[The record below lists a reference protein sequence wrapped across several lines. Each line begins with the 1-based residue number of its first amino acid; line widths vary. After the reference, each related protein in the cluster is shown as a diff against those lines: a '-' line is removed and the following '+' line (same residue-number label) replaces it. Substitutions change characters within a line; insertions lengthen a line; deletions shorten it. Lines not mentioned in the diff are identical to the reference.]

1 LTWATFAPYNKIIK
15 HQACKKGKMMTEQ
28 EMEEEQQLA
37 FRSVCEEFAKNTC
50 DHDCNCDDHQ

>member
-1 LTWATFAPYNKIIK
+1 
-15 HQACKKGKMMTEQ
+15 MMTEQ